1 MKIVE
6 ARDGFIKIETEQSV
20 KISSFVEVKGIEK
33 RYIAQVVKVKN
44 NSIANTIYAKLLF
57 VYDGS
62 LNKYDKTLPST
73 ASEVVPFDFSIINNS
88 FNITSPIVAGKFIQ
102 DGSDV
107 IIDKDEFL
115 KSTLISVDTPEV
127 NNIIV
132 SNLAKQLK
140 QLGKVLVID
149 MFGII
154 NGDKFVA
161 GRDFKL
167 PLNKASLEFLYE
179 DCLKDATSDS
189 KEMIKDIFKD
199 LSNYSDEVEFL
210 PFNVLKTIVDD
221 MVEKSHIFKLLV
233 LKNKLAMYER
243 LGYFAS
249 DKKEADNISNIL
261 KNDYVVIDLSKVD
274 PIFQNRYLSVIYAEL
289 GKLNLKTNVF
299 VEASNA
305 INKKNIK
312 EILYSEND
320 TKSIFITHSKF
331 KYLSELKKLF
341 KNYIIESTFAN
352 KELFKVYT
360 FFLSVMDSKS
370 YLIVGE
376 NSNYIPLISKVE
388 KYDVEVNSNVTD
400 LSAKEVINSDY
411 DNEITDGSEEEF
423 CDDTSLTAV
432 PIESVEEES
441 EEVQII
447 DESDENDL
455 LTDDEKNIPLE
466 AENDESDNEYHT
478 KIDKTMD
485 SDNEGSTGIIE
496 ITDNNTVDISVSDD
510 EIIISNDN
518 IEEEFTNIEG
528 NITEEVLQT
537 ETVEQTEEILIPSN
551 LEEDYTET
559 DELNIYEEESAVEN
573 IIEQEQSEM
582 PDVMSLEADDSD
594 EIVELDVS
602 DLGDDDIII
611 DISDE
616 DSEIPEQISR
626 RELSPEE
633 LDKEITE
640 DVDKVFTTIKDDS
653 ISDSDLDFIDEL
665 NDCDSLQENGEDE
678 NTMFNSDDMEMLDEL
693 TSDDDNDSFL
703 EPLEEVSDA
712 KNTEDDEH
720 EVLQK
725 RDTSTPIV
733 PVYDAE
739 IPDEDKIV
747 SDHVEQGDNVVHA
760 KYGTGVVEKVI
771 KYGNKTLHSINFD
784 NVGRRLLDLE
794 ITEVKKA

>member
-305 INKKNIK
+305 INKKNI
-312 EILYSEND
+312 
-320 TKSIFITHSKF
+320 
-331 KYLSELKKLF
+331 
-341 KNYIIESTFAN
+341 
-352 KELFKVYT
+352 
-360 FFLSVMDSKS
+360 
-370 YLIVGE
+370 
-376 NSNYIPLISKVE
+376 
-388 KYDVEVNSNVTD
+388 
-400 LSAKEVINSDY
+400 
-411 DNEITDGSEEEF
+411 
-423 CDDTSLTAV
+423 
-432 PIESVEEES
+432 
-441 EEVQII
+441 
-447 DESDENDL
+447 
-455 LTDDEKNIPLE
+455 
-466 AENDESDNEYHT
+466 
-478 KIDKTMD
+478 
-485 SDNEGSTGIIE
+485 
-496 ITDNNTVDISVSDD
+496 
-510 EIIISNDN
+510 
-518 IEEEFTNIEG
+518 
-528 NITEEVLQT
+528 
-537 ETVEQTEEILIPSN
+537 
-551 LEEDYTET
+551 
-559 DELNIYEEESAVEN
+559 
-573 IIEQEQSEM
+573 
-582 PDVMSLEADDSD
+582 
-594 EIVELDVS
+594 
-602 DLGDDDIII
+602 
-611 DISDE
+611 
-616 DSEIPEQISR
+616 
-626 RELSPEE
+626 
-633 LDKEITE
+633 
-640 DVDKVFTTIKDDS
+640 
-653 ISDSDLDFIDEL
+653 
-665 NDCDSLQENGEDE
+665 
-678 NTMFNSDDMEMLDEL
+678 
-693 TSDDDNDSFL
+693 
-703 EPLEEVSDA
+703 
-712 KNTEDDEH
+712 
-720 EVLQK
+720 
-725 RDTSTPIV
+725 
-733 PVYDAE
+733 
-739 IPDEDKIV
+739 
-747 SDHVEQGDNVVHA
+747 
-760 KYGTGVVEKVI
+760 
-771 KYGNKTLHSINFD
+771 
-784 NVGRRLLDLE
+784 
-794 ITEVKKA
+794 